1 VPDKLI
7 RIKWAGPNTPYINI
21 ERDDER
27 IYITKR
33 EMLDLLVELKGFVEF
48 YKESFVEPSLDYNDE
63 LSEDEL
69 VWIEKL
75 NE

>member
-1 VPDKLI
+1 MPDKLI